1 MIKTVSVK
9 IPKPK
14 TFHNSY
20 IENEL
25 NMQFKNIIRWAII
38 EIDNKF
44 LNISVSYLVHIYD

>member
-14 TFHNSY
+14 IFNNSY

-38 EIDNKF
+38 DVGDDFYK
-44 LNISVSYLVHIYD
+44 VSFSYKKDAS